1 MARNLLSSRRRLLGD
16 QARGAESGLLASL
29 PHRVVMKRTEVM
41 VKRIAVPIVSFC
53 LLGACGAFC
62 QGLRPV
68 GGVVQGSQFK
78 GTNSVEVQ
86 RQQRSAEMSLP
97 DAPSA
102 VGATQTGR
110 FGVKGYSPLKVGW
123 GGVNAGFMGGTG
135 LEHVAPLPP
144 RLALVYEAVP
154 AQKESGAFFRRY
166 LEPSLSKRDLR
177 YQASSM
183 NGWMGRATD
192 AASRIFVTRDESGRQ
207 RLNGS
212 YFLGVLASVA
222 VHRASRP
229 YWARSNSMPLGD
241 FGSTF
246 GNDAG
251 MNLMHEF
258 GPGLRQAVTGHM
270 PGFVFKIEER
280 MIRDRTRE
288 VASRPAR

>member
-1 MARNLLSSRRRLLGD
+1 
-16 QARGAESGLLASL
+16 
-29 PHRVVMKRTEVM
+29 
-41 VKRIAVPIVSFC
+41 
-53 LLGACGAFC
+53 
-62 QGLRPV
+62 
-68 GGVVQGSQFK
+68 
-78 GTNSVEVQ
+78 
-86 RQQRSAEMSLP
+86 MSLP

-102 VGATQTGR
+102 VGATQIDQFGR
-110 FGVKGYSPLKVGW
+110 KGYSNLKVGW
-123 GGVNAGFMGGTG
+123 DGVNAGVMGGTE
-135 LEHVAPLPP
+135 LEHVAPLPPP

-154 AQKESGAFFRRY
+154 AQKESGALFRKY
-166 LEPSLSKRDLR
+166 LEPSLSMRHLR
-177 YQASSM
+177 YQASAKAS
-183 NGWMGRATD
+183 WMGRGTD

-258 GPGLRQAVTGHM
+258 GPGLRQAVAGHM
-270 PGFVFKIEER
+270 PGFVFKIEGR
-280 MIRDRTRE
+280 MIRDRTKE
-288 VASRPAR
+288 VASSPAR